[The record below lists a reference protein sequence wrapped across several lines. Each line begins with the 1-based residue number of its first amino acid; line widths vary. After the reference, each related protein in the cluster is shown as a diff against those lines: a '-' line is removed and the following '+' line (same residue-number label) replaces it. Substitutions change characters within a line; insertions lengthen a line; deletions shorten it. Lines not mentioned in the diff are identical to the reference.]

1 PCIEIGI
8 ASPLLG
14 VTANESE
21 TAATP
26 GHQRQQQQQQQQQQQ
41 SATQLNGTTT
51 NNVNNTN
58 TTLANT
64 KEKTPMCLVNELARF
79 NKIQHQYRLT
89 NEQGP
94 AHKKRFTVTLKLGD
108 EEYSAEGASIKK
120 AQHSAASEALEHT
133 QYKHPPPKTQRNIR
147 LGKSNITPTVELNA
161 LAMKRGEPAV
171 YTFMETPHHHGNHSG
186 APHNPYLP
194 PPAPPGHNFNY
205 RGMYNQVRGF
215 PNYDQNRRNVG
226 TRGPVYTTYDSSR
239 YHHYGKGPGG
249 FQPPLYLVSL
259 RVGIREFLGEGPTA
273 QAARHDAASKAL
285 HQLKSLPLP
294 EESLHHTEGVIQENG
309 TTCGL
314 ENDPNADLKSPI
326 SLVHEIA
333 LKRNLPVN
341 FEVVSEK
348 GPPHM
353 RTFVTKCTVGDKVT
367 TGEGNGKKVSKK
379 RAAEKMLEELKK
391 LPPQS
396 PTNMATSMARLKR
409 KANPGKK
416 KTRNLIKVYPQEQK
430 AEPEYGEDINPI
442 SRLIQIQQARKE
454 REPVYSLLEERGVP
468 RRREFVMEVSIG
480 QHSCTG
486 TGPNKKLAKR
496 AAAEGLLQ
504 LLGYSR
510 PSAQPAKPSIKTG
523 DTNQDMDKSRKKRQI
538 HEESIRCAQ
547 SLNIVPEDA
556 LFHKNEHFL
565 NVTKIRNLLRSRE
578 FDIWCRHPQKG
589 KGVVL
594 FKQYPGAN
602 KWICKHKGLSNSEW
616 RDGIKMVGNV
626 AVVCAVPGRSQ
637 DNRCRHCHNE
647 VETLAHVLGSCPHGE
662 ALRNARHH
670 QVRSIIATALKHADY
685 NTFEEVHGLSVT
697 GSTWCIDIIAF
708 KESTRSGYI
717 IDPTMHFETDEE
729 QPAEVDN
736 EKKNIY
742 NPTIPYYLNK
752 YQLKELEVIGL
763 LVGARGTAT
772 LFMKDVFK
780 RLGIPTSIIPIVTL
794 AALKGSIAL
803 LKNHLYSKSNQ
814 VTFLEEEKVV
824 ELPTGGS
831 SGRQLVPGL
840 LLMADNTAG
849 NYGHTPTKNSGVNLQ
864 TTAAIAKELL
874 KGGNSPTAEALVKS
888 AAAVGS
894 HKNSAA
900 PPSMAKP
907 SLQQQN
913 SQTQSSQ
920 VVRPK
925 DQLLYLA
932 QLLGFQVQFSDFPK
946 GNHSEFLS
954 LVSLSTDPPQVCH
967 GAGQTTDASHD
978 QAALTA
984 LRALSEMGLDSVA
997 PSGSGMKKDSGQQGA
1012 QGD

>member
-1 PCIEIGI
+1 MSCGI
-8 ASPLLG
+8 FHKANFSSEGIPSPLLG
-14 VTANESE
+14 VTANEGE
-21 TAATP
+21 QAATP
-26 GHQRQQQQQQQQQQQ
+26 GHQRQPQPSQQQPQTQQQQTT
-41 SATQLNGTTT
+41 TQLNGTSANT
-51 NNVNNTN
+51 NN

-79 NKIQHQYRLT
+79 NKFLKKELSIRNKGKQDIDQHVKSKSHSNLI
-89 NEQGP
+89 
-94 AHKKRFTVTLKLGD
+94 TLKLGD

-171 YTFMETPHHHGNHSG
+171 YTFMESPHHGNHSG
-186 APHNPYLP
+186 AQHNPYMP

-215 PNYDQNRRNVG
+215 PNYDQNRRNSG
-226 TRGPVYTTYDSSR
+226 SRGPLYTQYENQR

-249 FQPPLYLVSL
+249 FQPPLFLVSL
-259 RVGIREFLGEGPTA
+259 RVGAREFLGEGPTS

-285 HQLKSLPLP
+285 HQLKPLPLP
-294 EESLHHTEGVIQENG
+294 EDTLQHCDAGIQENG
-309 TTCGL
+309 TSCGL

-353 RTFVTKCTVGDKVT
+353 RTFVTKCSVGDKVT

-396 PTNMATSMARLKR
+396 PTNMAAAMARFKR
-409 KANPGKK
+409 KVNPGKK
-416 KTRNLIKVYPQEQK
+416 KTRNLIKEQK

-442 SRLIQIQQARKE
+442 SRLIQIQQAKKE
-454 REPVYSLLEERGVP
+454 REPVYSLLEERG
-468 RRREFVMEVSIG
+468 
-480 QHSCTG
+480 
-486 TGPNKKLAKR
+486 KLAKR

-510 PSAQPAKPSIKTG
+510 PTAQPAKPSIKTG
-523 DTNQDMDKSRKKRQI
+523 DTNQDMDKSRK
-538 HEESIRCAQ
+538 
-547 SLNIVPEDA
+547 
-556 LFHKNEHFL
+556 
-565 NVTKIRNLLRSRE
+565 
-578 FDIWCRHPQKG
+578 
-589 KGVVL
+589 
-594 FKQYPGAN
+594 
-602 KWICKHKGLSNSEW
+602 
-616 RDGIKMVGNV
+616 
-626 AVVCAVPGRSQ
+626 
-637 DNRCRHCHNE
+637 
-647 VETLAHVLGSCPHGE
+647 
-662 ALRNARHH
+662 
-670 QVRSIIATALKHADY
+670 
-685 NTFEEVHGLSVT
+685 
-697 GSTWCIDIIAF
+697 
-708 KESTRSGYI
+708 
-717 IDPTMHFETDEE
+717 
-729 QPAEVDN
+729 
-736 EKKNIY
+736 
-742 NPTIPYYLNK
+742 
-752 YQLKELEVIGL
+752 
-763 LVGARGTAT
+763 
-772 LFMKDVFK
+772 
-780 RLGIPTSIIPIVTL
+780 
-794 AALKGSIAL
+794 
-803 LKNHLYSKSNQ
+803 
-814 VTFLEEEKVV
+814 VTFLEEDKVV

-840 LLMADNTAG
+840 LLMADNTAAT
-849 NYGHTPTKNSGVNLQ
+849 YGHTPTKNSGVNLQ

-874 KGGNSPTAEALVKS
+874 KGGNSPTAEALAKS

-900 PPSMAKP
+900 PPSMTKS
-907 SLQQQN
+907 SLQQ
-913 SQTQSSQ
+913 QTQSSQ

-978 QAALTA
+978 Q
-984 LRALSEMGLDSVA
+984 V
-997 PSGSGMKKDSGQQGA
+997 
-1012 QGD
+1012 

>member
-1 PCIEIGI
+1 MLHHQRPMAVPANQHRDARLGQVPMRMQQQQPLSQQTQQRQPILMGMQPQTSGPGVLVSMPTAPVVAAAAPMNPQMNSNNKNGI

-14 VTANESE
+14 VTANEGE
-21 TAATP
+21 IAATP
-26 GHQRQQQQQQQQQQQ
+26 GHQKQQLQQQTV
-41 SATQLNGTTT
+41 TQLNGMTSANNANTTI
-51 NNVNNTN
+51 

-120 AQHSAASEALEHT
+120 AQHSAANEALKHT
-133 QYKHPPPKTQRNIR
+133 IYKHPPPKTQRNIR
-147 LGKSNITPTVELNA
+147 LSKSNITPTVELNA

-171 YTFMETPHHHGNHSG
+171 YTFMEPSHHHGNHSG

-194 PPAPPGHNFNY
+194 PPGPPGHNFNY
-205 RGMYNQVRGF
+205 RGVYNQVRGF
-215 PNYDQNRRNVG
+215 PNYDQNRRNNG
-226 TRGPVYTTYDSSR
+226 PRAPVYTHYDHMR
-239 YHHYGKGPGG
+239 YNHYGKGPGG
-249 FQPPLYLVSL
+249 FQPPTFMVSL
-259 RVGIREFLGEGPTA
+259 RVGARDFLGEGRTA

-294 EESLHHTEGVIQENG
+294 EDSLQHCDAGIQENG

-341 FEVVSEK
+341 FEVISEK

-353 RTFVTKCTVGDKVT
+353 RTFMTKCTVGDKVT

-379 RAAEKMLEELKK
+379 RAAEKMLDELRK

-396 PTNMATSMARLKR
+396 PTNIAASMARLKR

-416 KTRNLIKVYPQEQK
+416 KTRNLIKVYQQEQK

-442 SRLIQIQQARKE
+442 SRLIQIQQAKKE

-510 PSAQPAKPSIKTG
+510 PAAQPVKPSIKTG
-523 DTNQDMDKSRKKRQI
+523 DTNQDMDKSRK
-538 HEESIRCAQ
+538 
-547 SLNIVPEDA
+547 
-556 LFHKNEHFL
+556 
-565 NVTKIRNLLRSRE
+565 
-578 FDIWCRHPQKG
+578 
-589 KGVVL
+589 
-594 FKQYPGAN
+594 
-602 KWICKHKGLSNSEW
+602 
-616 RDGIKMVGNV
+616 
-626 AVVCAVPGRSQ
+626 
-637 DNRCRHCHNE
+637 
-647 VETLAHVLGSCPHGE
+647 
-662 ALRNARHH
+662 
-670 QVRSIIATALKHADY
+670 
-685 NTFEEVHGLSVT
+685 
-697 GSTWCIDIIAF
+697 
-708 KESTRSGYI
+708 
-717 IDPTMHFETDEE
+717 
-729 QPAEVDN
+729 
-736 EKKNIY
+736 
-742 NPTIPYYLNK
+742 
-752 YQLKELEVIGL
+752 
-763 LVGARGTAT
+763 
-772 LFMKDVFK
+772 
-780 RLGIPTSIIPIVTL
+780 
-794 AALKGSIAL
+794 
-803 LKNHLYSKSNQ
+803 

-824 ELPTGGS
+824 ELPAGGS

-849 NYGHTPTKNSGVNLQ
+849 NYVHTPTKNSGVNLQ

-874 KGGNSPTAEALVKS
+874 KSGNSPTAEALAK
-888 AAAVGS
+888 AAASVVT

-900 PPSMAKP
+900 TPSMAKP
-907 SLQQQN
+907 LLQQQQQS

-997 PSGSGMKKDSGQQGA
+997 PSGSGMKKDGQQGP
-1012 QGD
+1012 QGDGLHLTQSSVQKAGSISLGK

>member
-1 PCIEIGI
+1 MLHHQHSMAMPANQHRDARLGQVPMRIQQQQSLPQQTQQRQPILMGIQPQASSPGVLVSMPTAPVVAATAPITQQTNSNNKNGVSGI

-14 VTANESE
+14 VTASE
-21 TAATP
+21 GEIAATQ
-26 GHQRQQQQQQQQQQQ
+26 GHQRQQLQQQT
-41 SATQLNGTTT
+41 ATQLNGATT
-51 NNVNNTN
+51 VNNANNIT

-120 AQHSAASEALEHT
+120 AQHSAASEALGHT

-171 YTFMETPHHHGNHSG
+171 YTFMEPPHHHGNHSG
-186 APHNPYLP
+186 APHNPYVP
-194 PPAPPGHNFNY
+194 PPVPPGHNFNY
-205 RGMYNQVRGF
+205 RGMYNQ
-215 PNYDQNRRNVG
+215 
-226 TRGPVYTTYDSSR
+226 R
-239 YHHYGKGPGG
+239 YHHYGKSPGG
-249 FQPPLYLVSL
+249 FQPSLFMVSL
-259 RVGIREFLGEGPTA
+259 RVGTRDFLGEGPTA

-294 EESLHHTEGVIQENG
+294 EDSLQHCDAGIQENG

-353 RTFVTKCTVGDKVT
+353 RTFVTKCAVGDKVT
-367 TGEGNGKKVSKK
+367 SGEGNGKKVSKK

-396 PTNMATSMARLKR
+396 PTNMAASMARLKR

-416 KTRNLIKVYPQEQK
+416 KTRNLIKDQK

-442 SRLIQIQQARKE
+442 SRLIQIQQAKKE
-454 REPVYSLLEERGVP
+454 REPVYSLLEERGMP

-486 TGPNKKLAKR
+486 TGSNKKLAKR

-510 PSAQPAKPSIKTG
+510 PAAQPAKPSIKTG
-523 DTNQDMDKSRKKRQI
+523 DSNQDLDISRK
-538 HEESIRCAQ
+538 
-547 SLNIVPEDA
+547 
-556 LFHKNEHFL
+556 
-565 NVTKIRNLLRSRE
+565 
-578 FDIWCRHPQKG
+578 
-589 KGVVL
+589 
-594 FKQYPGAN
+594 
-602 KWICKHKGLSNSEW
+602 
-616 RDGIKMVGNV
+616 
-626 AVVCAVPGRSQ
+626 
-637 DNRCRHCHNE
+637 
-647 VETLAHVLGSCPHGE
+647 
-662 ALRNARHH
+662 
-670 QVRSIIATALKHADY
+670 
-685 NTFEEVHGLSVT
+685 
-697 GSTWCIDIIAF
+697 
-708 KESTRSGYI
+708 
-717 IDPTMHFETDEE
+717 
-729 QPAEVDN
+729 
-736 EKKNIY
+736 
-742 NPTIPYYLNK
+742 
-752 YQLKELEVIGL
+752 
-763 LVGARGTAT
+763 
-772 LFMKDVFK
+772 
-780 RLGIPTSIIPIVTL
+780 
-794 AALKGSIAL
+794 
-803 LKNHLYSKSNQ
+803 

-824 ELPTGGS
+824 ELPAGGS

-840 LLMADNTAG
+840 LLMTDNTAG
-849 NYGHTPTKNSGVNLQ
+849 NYVHTPTKNTGVNLQ

-874 KGGNSPTAEALVKS
+874 KGGNSPTAEALAKS
-888 AAAVGS
+888 ASAIGS
-894 HKNSAA
+894 HKNSVVT
-900 PPSMAKP
+900 PSMAKP
-907 SLQQQN
+907 LLQQQT

-984 LRALSEMGLDSVA
+984 LHALSEMGLDSVA
-997 PSGSGMKKDSGQQGA
+997 ASGSGMKKDGQQGS
-1012 QGD
+1012 QGDGLHLTQSSVQKTGSISLGK

>member
-1 PCIEIGI
+1 MLHHQHSMAMPANQHRDARLGQVPMRIQQQQSLPQQTQQRQPILMGIQPQASSPGVLVSMPTAPVVAATAPITQQTNSNNKNGVSGI

-14 VTANESE
+14 VTASE
-21 TAATP
+21 GEIAATQ
-26 GHQRQQQQQQQQQQQ
+26 GHQRQQLQQQT
-41 SATQLNGTTT
+41 ATQLNGATT
-51 NNVNNTN
+51 VNNANNIT

-120 AQHSAASEALEHT
+120 AQHSAASEALGHT

-171 YTFMETPHHHGNHSG
+171 YTFMEPPHHHGNHSG
-186 APHNPYLP
+186 APHNPYVP
-194 PPAPPGHNFNY
+194 PPVPPGHNFNY

-215 PNYDQNRRNVG
+215 PNYDQNRRNTG
-226 TRGPVYTTYDSSR
+226 SRGPIYTHYDNPR
-239 YHHYGKGPGG
+239 YHHYGKSPGG
-249 FQPPLYLVSL
+249 FQPSLFMVSL
-259 RVGIREFLGEGPTA
+259 RVGTRDFLGEGPTA

-294 EESLHHTEGVIQENG
+294 EDSLQHCDAGIQENG

-353 RTFVTKCTVGDKVT
+353 RTFVTKCAVGDKVT
-367 TGEGNGKKVSKK
+367 SGEGNGKKVSKK

-396 PTNMATSMARLKR
+396 PTNMAASMARLKR

-416 KTRNLIKVYPQEQK
+416 KTRNLIKDQK

-442 SRLIQIQQARKE
+442 SRLIQIQQAKKE
-454 REPVYSLLEERGVP
+454 REPVYSLLEERGMP

-486 TGPNKKLAKR
+486 TGSNKKLAKR

-510 PSAQPAKPSIKTG
+510 PAAQPAKPSIKTG
-523 DTNQDMDKSRKKRQI
+523 DSNQDLDISRK
-538 HEESIRCAQ
+538 
-547 SLNIVPEDA
+547 
-556 LFHKNEHFL
+556 
-565 NVTKIRNLLRSRE
+565 
-578 FDIWCRHPQKG
+578 
-589 KGVVL
+589 
-594 FKQYPGAN
+594 
-602 KWICKHKGLSNSEW
+602 
-616 RDGIKMVGNV
+616 
-626 AVVCAVPGRSQ
+626 
-637 DNRCRHCHNE
+637 
-647 VETLAHVLGSCPHGE
+647 
-662 ALRNARHH
+662 
-670 QVRSIIATALKHADY
+670 
-685 NTFEEVHGLSVT
+685 
-697 GSTWCIDIIAF
+697 
-708 KESTRSGYI
+708 
-717 IDPTMHFETDEE
+717 
-729 QPAEVDN
+729 
-736 EKKNIY
+736 
-742 NPTIPYYLNK
+742 
-752 YQLKELEVIGL
+752 
-763 LVGARGTAT
+763 
-772 LFMKDVFK
+772 
-780 RLGIPTSIIPIVTL
+780 
-794 AALKGSIAL
+794 
-803 LKNHLYSKSNQ
+803 

-824 ELPTGGS
+824 ELPAGGS

-840 LLMADNTAG
+840 LLMTDNTAG
-849 NYGHTPTKNSGVNLQ
+849 NYVHTPTKNTGVNLQ

-874 KGGNSPTAEALVKS
+874 KGGNSPTAEALAKS
-888 AAAVGS
+888 ASAIGS
-894 HKNSAA
+894 HKNSVVT
-900 PPSMAKP
+900 PSMAKP
-907 SLQQQN
+907 LLQQQT

-984 LRALSEMGLDSVA
+984 LHALSEMGLDSVA
-997 PSGSGMKKDSGQQGA
+997 ASGSGMKKDGQQGS
-1012 QGD
+1012 QGDGLHLTQSSVQKTGSISLGK

>member
-1 PCIEIGI
+1 MLHHQHSMAMPANQHRDARLGQVPMRIQQQQSLPQQTQQRQPILMGIQPQASSPGTCQLHAKPLLLALVIILCVGQAHSWNVFTIDDLDYLFAANGCVEGVLVSMPTAPVVAATAPITQQTNSNNKNGVSGI

-14 VTANESE
+14 VTASE
-21 TAATP
+21 GEIAATQ
-26 GHQRQQQQQQQQQQQ
+26 GHQRQQLQQQT
-41 SATQLNGTTT
+41 ATQLNGATT
-51 NNVNNTN
+51 VNNANNIT

-120 AQHSAASEALEHT
+120 AQHSAASEALGHT

-171 YTFMETPHHHGNHSG
+171 YTFMEPPHHHGNHSG
-186 APHNPYLP
+186 APHNPYVP
-194 PPAPPGHNFNY
+194 PPVPPGHNFNY

-215 PNYDQNRRNVG
+215 PNYDQNRRNTG
-226 TRGPVYTTYDSSR
+226 SRGPIYTHYDNPR
-239 YHHYGKGPGG
+239 YHHYGKSPGG
-249 FQPPLYLVSL
+249 FQPSLFMVSL
-259 RVGIREFLGEGPTA
+259 RVGTRDFLGEGPTA

-294 EESLHHTEGVIQENG
+294 EDSLQHCDAGIQENG

-353 RTFVTKCTVGDKVT
+353 RTFVTKCAVGDKVT
-367 TGEGNGKKVSKK
+367 SGEGNGKKVSKK

-396 PTNMATSMARLKR
+396 PTNMAASMARLKR

-416 KTRNLIKVYPQEQK
+416 KTRNLIKVYQQDQK

-442 SRLIQIQQARKE
+442 SRLIQIQQAKKE
-454 REPVYSLLEERGVP
+454 REPVYSLLEERGMP

-486 TGPNKKLAKR
+486 TGSNKKLAKR

-510 PSAQPAKPSIKTG
+510 PAAQPAKPSIKTG
-523 DTNQDMDKSRKKRQI
+523 DSNQDLDISRK
-538 HEESIRCAQ
+538 
-547 SLNIVPEDA
+547 
-556 LFHKNEHFL
+556 
-565 NVTKIRNLLRSRE
+565 
-578 FDIWCRHPQKG
+578 
-589 KGVVL
+589 
-594 FKQYPGAN
+594 
-602 KWICKHKGLSNSEW
+602 
-616 RDGIKMVGNV
+616 
-626 AVVCAVPGRSQ
+626 
-637 DNRCRHCHNE
+637 
-647 VETLAHVLGSCPHGE
+647 
-662 ALRNARHH
+662 
-670 QVRSIIATALKHADY
+670 
-685 NTFEEVHGLSVT
+685 
-697 GSTWCIDIIAF
+697 
-708 KESTRSGYI
+708 
-717 IDPTMHFETDEE
+717 
-729 QPAEVDN
+729 
-736 EKKNIY
+736 
-742 NPTIPYYLNK
+742 
-752 YQLKELEVIGL
+752 
-763 LVGARGTAT
+763 
-772 LFMKDVFK
+772 
-780 RLGIPTSIIPIVTL
+780 
-794 AALKGSIAL
+794 
-803 LKNHLYSKSNQ
+803 

-824 ELPTGGS
+824 ELPAGGS

-840 LLMADNTAG
+840 LLMTDNTAG
-849 NYGHTPTKNSGVNLQ
+849 NYVHTPTKNTGVNLQ

-874 KGGNSPTAEALVKS
+874 KGGNSPTAEALAKS
-888 AAAVGS
+888 ASAIGS
-894 HKNSAA
+894 HKNSVVT
-900 PPSMAKP
+900 PSMAKP
-907 SLQQQN
+907 LLQQQT

-984 LRALSEMGLDSVA
+984 LHALSEMGLDSVA
-997 PSGSGMKKDSGQQGA
+997 ASGSGMKKDGQQGS
-1012 QGD
+1012 QGDGLHLTQSSVQKTGSISLGK

>member
-1 PCIEIGI
+1 MLHHQHSVAMPANQHRDARLGQVPMRIQQQQQPPPPQQPQQRQPILMGMQPQASGPGRGRMHVWPSLLVALLIALLMPAVALGNVYTVDDLDSLFGPYGCIEGVLVSMPTAPVVAAAAPITQTNSNAKNGVSGI

-294 EESLHHTEGVIQENG
+294 EESLHHTEGVIQENDFCFVVG

-416 KTRNLIKVYPQEQK
+416 KTRNLIKEQK

-523 DTNQDMDKSRKKRQI
+523 DTNQDMDKSRK
-538 HEESIRCAQ
+538 
-547 SLNIVPEDA
+547 
-556 LFHKNEHFL
+556 
-565 NVTKIRNLLRSRE
+565 
-578 FDIWCRHPQKG
+578 
-589 KGVVL
+589 
-594 FKQYPGAN
+594 
-602 KWICKHKGLSNSEW
+602 
-616 RDGIKMVGNV
+616 
-626 AVVCAVPGRSQ
+626 
-637 DNRCRHCHNE
+637 
-647 VETLAHVLGSCPHGE
+647 
-662 ALRNARHH
+662 
-670 QVRSIIATALKHADY
+670 
-685 NTFEEVHGLSVT
+685 
-697 GSTWCIDIIAF
+697 
-708 KESTRSGYI
+708 
-717 IDPTMHFETDEE
+717 
-729 QPAEVDN
+729 
-736 EKKNIY
+736 
-742 NPTIPYYLNK
+742 
-752 YQLKELEVIGL
+752 
-763 LVGARGTAT
+763 
-772 LFMKDVFK
+772 
-780 RLGIPTSIIPIVTL
+780 
-794 AALKGSIAL
+794 
-803 LKNHLYSKSNQ
+803 

-1012 QGD
+1012 QGDGLHLTQPTVPKAGGISLGK

>member
-1 PCIEIGI
+1 MLHHQHSMAMPANQHRDARLGQVPMRIQQQQSLPQQTQQRQPILMGIQPQASSPGVLVSMPTAPVVAATAPITQQTNSNNKNGVSGI

-14 VTANESE
+14 VTASE
-21 TAATP
+21 GEIAATQ
-26 GHQRQQQQQQQQQQQ
+26 GHQRQQLQQQT
-41 SATQLNGTTT
+41 ATQLNGATT
-51 NNVNNTN
+51 VNNANNIT

-120 AQHSAASEALEHT
+120 AQHSAASEALGHT

-171 YTFMETPHHHGNHSG
+171 YTFMEPPHHHGNHSG
-186 APHNPYLP
+186 APHNPYVP
-194 PPAPPGHNFNY
+194 PPVPPGHNFNY
-205 RGMYNQVRGF
+205 RGMYNQ
-215 PNYDQNRRNVG
+215 
-226 TRGPVYTTYDSSR
+226 R
-239 YHHYGKGPGG
+239 YHHYGKSPGG
-249 FQPPLYLVSL
+249 FQPSLFMVSL
-259 RVGIREFLGEGPTA
+259 RVGTRDFLGEGPTA

-294 EESLHHTEGVIQENG
+294 EDSLQHCDAGIQENG

-353 RTFVTKCTVGDKVT
+353 RTFVTKCAVGDKVT
-367 TGEGNGKKVSKK
+367 SGEGNGKKVSKK

-396 PTNMATSMARLKR
+396 PTNMAASMARLKR

-416 KTRNLIKVYPQEQK
+416 KTRNLIKVYQQDQK

-442 SRLIQIQQARKE
+442 SRLIQIQQAKKE
-454 REPVYSLLEERGVP
+454 REPVYSLLEERGMP

-486 TGPNKKLAKR
+486 TGSNKKLAKR

-510 PSAQPAKPSIKTG
+510 PAAQPAKPSIKTG
-523 DTNQDMDKSRKKRQI
+523 DSNQDLDISRK
-538 HEESIRCAQ
+538 
-547 SLNIVPEDA
+547 
-556 LFHKNEHFL
+556 
-565 NVTKIRNLLRSRE
+565 
-578 FDIWCRHPQKG
+578 
-589 KGVVL
+589 
-594 FKQYPGAN
+594 
-602 KWICKHKGLSNSEW
+602 
-616 RDGIKMVGNV
+616 
-626 AVVCAVPGRSQ
+626 
-637 DNRCRHCHNE
+637 
-647 VETLAHVLGSCPHGE
+647 
-662 ALRNARHH
+662 
-670 QVRSIIATALKHADY
+670 
-685 NTFEEVHGLSVT
+685 
-697 GSTWCIDIIAF
+697 
-708 KESTRSGYI
+708 
-717 IDPTMHFETDEE
+717 
-729 QPAEVDN
+729 
-736 EKKNIY
+736 
-742 NPTIPYYLNK
+742 
-752 YQLKELEVIGL
+752 
-763 LVGARGTAT
+763 
-772 LFMKDVFK
+772 
-780 RLGIPTSIIPIVTL
+780 
-794 AALKGSIAL
+794 
-803 LKNHLYSKSNQ
+803 

-824 ELPTGGS
+824 ELPAGGS

-840 LLMADNTAG
+840 LLMTDNTAG
-849 NYGHTPTKNSGVNLQ
+849 NYVHTPTKNTGVNLQ

-874 KGGNSPTAEALVKS
+874 KGGNSPTAEALAKS
-888 AAAVGS
+888 ASAIGS
-894 HKNSAA
+894 HKNSVVT
-900 PPSMAKP
+900 PSMAKP
-907 SLQQQN
+907 LLQQQT

-984 LRALSEMGLDSVA
+984 LHALSEMGLDSVA
-997 PSGSGMKKDSGQQGA
+997 ASGSGMKKDGQQGS
-1012 QGD
+1012 QGDGLHLTQSSVQKTGSISLGK

>member
-1 PCIEIGI
+1 MAVPANQHRDARLGQVPMRMQQQQQQPIPQQTQQRQPILMGMQPQASGPGVLVSMPTASVVAAAAPLNPQMNSNNKNGLSGI

-14 VTANESE
+14 VTANEGE
-21 TAATP
+21 IAATP
-26 GHQRQQQQQQQQQQQ
+26 GHQKQQLQQQLQQQTL
-41 SATQLNGTTT
+41 TQLNGMTSANNANMTT
-51 NNVNNTN
+51 

-120 AQHSAASEALEHT
+120 AQHSAANEALINT
-133 QYKHPPPKTQRNIR
+133 LYKHPPPKTQRNIR

-171 YTFMETPHHHGNHSG
+171 YTFMEPPHHHGNHSG
-186 APHNPYLP
+186 TPHNPYLP
-194 PPAPPGHNFNY
+194 PPGPPGHNYNY

-215 PNYDQNRRNVG
+215 ANYNQNRRG
-226 TRGPVYTTYDSSR
+226 TGLQAPVYTHYDHMR
-239 YHHYGKGPGG
+239 YNHYSKGPGG
-249 FQPPLYLVSL
+249 FQPPLFMVSL
-259 RVGIREFLGEGPTA
+259 RVGARDFLGEGRTA

-294 EESLHHTEGVIQENG
+294 EDSLQHCDAGIQENG

-353 RTFVTKCTVGDKVT
+353 RTFMTKCTVGDKVT

-396 PTNMATSMARLKR
+396 PTNMAASMARLKR

-416 KTRNLIKVYPQEQK
+416 KTRNLIKVYQQEQK

-442 SRLIQIQQARKE
+442 SRLIQIQQAKKE

-510 PSAQPAKPSIKTG
+510 PAAQPVKPSIKTG
-523 DTNQDMDKSRKKRQI
+523 DTNQDMDKSRK
-538 HEESIRCAQ
+538 
-547 SLNIVPEDA
+547 
-556 LFHKNEHFL
+556 
-565 NVTKIRNLLRSRE
+565 
-578 FDIWCRHPQKG
+578 
-589 KGVVL
+589 
-594 FKQYPGAN
+594 
-602 KWICKHKGLSNSEW
+602 
-616 RDGIKMVGNV
+616 
-626 AVVCAVPGRSQ
+626 
-637 DNRCRHCHNE
+637 
-647 VETLAHVLGSCPHGE
+647 
-662 ALRNARHH
+662 
-670 QVRSIIATALKHADY
+670 
-685 NTFEEVHGLSVT
+685 
-697 GSTWCIDIIAF
+697 
-708 KESTRSGYI
+708 
-717 IDPTMHFETDEE
+717 
-729 QPAEVDN
+729 
-736 EKKNIY
+736 
-742 NPTIPYYLNK
+742 
-752 YQLKELEVIGL
+752 
-763 LVGARGTAT
+763 
-772 LFMKDVFK
+772 
-780 RLGIPTSIIPIVTL
+780 
-794 AALKGSIAL
+794 
-803 LKNHLYSKSNQ
+803 

-824 ELPTGGS
+824 ELPAGGS

-849 NYGHTPTKNSGVNLQ
+849 NYVHTPTKNSGVNLQ

-874 KGGNSPTAEALVKS
+874 KSGNSPTAEALAK
-888 AAAVGS
+888 AAASVVT
-894 HKNSAA
+894 HKNSATT
-900 PPSMAKP
+900 PSMAKP
-907 SLQQQN
+907 LLQQQP

-997 PSGSGMKKDSGQQGA
+997 PSGSGMKKDGQQGP
-1012 QGD
+1012 QGDGLHLTQSSVQKAGSISLGK

>member
-1 PCIEIGI
+1 MLHHQHSMAMPANQHRDARLGQVAMRMQQHQQHQPLPQQTQQRQTILMGMQPQASGPGRERLLVKPSLMVLIILIVLCLHQTHGAGVFTVDDLDYLFGANGCIEGVLVSMPPAPVVAAAAPVTQQMNSNNKNIVSGI

-14 VTANESE
+14 VTASESE

-26 GHQRQQQQQQQQQQQ
+26 GHQRQQLQQQT
-41 SATQLNGTTT
+41 ATQLNGTTSAST
-51 NNVNNTN
+51 

-171 YTFMETPHHHGNHSG
+171 YTFMEPSHHHGNHSA
-186 APHNPYLP
+186 APHNAYLP

-215 PNYDQNRRNVG
+215 PNYEQNRRNAIS
-226 TRGPVYTTYDSSR
+226 RGPFYTHYDNMR
-239 YHHYGKGPGG
+239 YHYGKGPGG
-249 FQPPLYLVSL
+249 FQPPVFTVSL
-259 RVGIREFLGEGPTA
+259 RVGAREFLGDGPTA

-294 EESLHHTEGVIQENG
+294 EDSLQHCNVAIQENG
-309 TTCGL
+309 ISCGL

-353 RTFVTKCTVGDKVT
+353 RTFVTKCAVGDRVT

-396 PTNMATSMARLKR
+396 PTNMAASMARLKR

-416 KTRNLIKVYPQEQK
+416 KTRNLIKVYQQEQK

-442 SRLIQIQQARKE
+442 SRLIQIQQAKKE

-468 RRREFVMEVSIG
+468 RRREFVMEVHVG

-510 PSAQPAKPSIKTG
+510 PAAQPVKPSIKTG
-523 DTNQDMDKSRKKRQI
+523 DTNQDMDKNRK
-538 HEESIRCAQ
+538 
-547 SLNIVPEDA
+547 
-556 LFHKNEHFL
+556 
-565 NVTKIRNLLRSRE
+565 
-578 FDIWCRHPQKG
+578 
-589 KGVVL
+589 
-594 FKQYPGAN
+594 
-602 KWICKHKGLSNSEW
+602 
-616 RDGIKMVGNV
+616 
-626 AVVCAVPGRSQ
+626 
-637 DNRCRHCHNE
+637 
-647 VETLAHVLGSCPHGE
+647 
-662 ALRNARHH
+662 
-670 QVRSIIATALKHADY
+670 
-685 NTFEEVHGLSVT
+685 
-697 GSTWCIDIIAF
+697 
-708 KESTRSGYI
+708 
-717 IDPTMHFETDEE
+717 
-729 QPAEVDN
+729 
-736 EKKNIY
+736 
-742 NPTIPYYLNK
+742 
-752 YQLKELEVIGL
+752 
-763 LVGARGTAT
+763 
-772 LFMKDVFK
+772 
-780 RLGIPTSIIPIVTL
+780 
-794 AALKGSIAL
+794 
-803 LKNHLYSKSNQ
+803 
-814 VTFLEEEKVV
+814 VTFLEDEKVV
-824 ELPTGGS
+824 ELPAGGS

-840 LLMADNTAG
+840 LLMADNTTG
-849 NYGHTPTKNSGVNLQ
+849 SYVHTPTKNSGVNLQ

-874 KGGNSPTAEALVKS
+874 KGGNSPTAEALAKS
-888 AAAVGS
+888 GAAVGN
-894 HKNSAA
+894 HKNSAVT
-900 PPSMAKP
+900 PGMATP
-907 SLQQQN
+907 LLQQ
-913 SQTQSSQ
+913 Q

-997 PSGSGMKKDSGQQGA
+997 PSGSSMKDGQQGS
-1012 QGD
+1012 QGDSLHLTQKAGSISHGK